1 VTSSSHPPSSLL
13 SGLSSVATDYDV
25 ILCDIWGVLHNGIV
39 GYQNAADALMRFRHK
54 GGRVILV
61 SNAPRPAH
69 DIVGILDKFSV
80 NREAYD
86 GIVTSGDVTRTM
98 LFDGPWS
105 SYCWLGPERDAGL
118 FENIPLPRADLDHAE
133 ILVCTG
139 LNDDDNETAE
149 TYRAYVTKA
158 RERDI
163 PMLCA
168 NPDIVVERGHRLI
181 DCAGA
186 IAKIYEEIGGT
197 TFYAGKPH
205 APIYAA
211 ALDVAASLTGKTPSR
226 ARTLAIGDALRT
238 DIAGANAAGIGS
250 LFVLKG
256 IHIHELG
263 LADAPLDADRLTR
276 FLDHAA
282 HRPDHA
288 IPELVW

>member
-1 VTSSSHPPSSLL
+1 MTPSSSPGFSVVP
-13 SGLSSVATDYDV
+13 GLSSIAANYDV
-25 ILCDIWGVLHNGIV
+25 ILCDIWGVLHNGIT
-39 GYQNAADALMRFRHK
+39 GYQKAADALMHFRRQ

-61 SNAPRPAH
+61 SNAPRPAF
-69 DIVGILDKFSV
+69 DIVGILDKFSI
-80 NREAYD
+80 NRQAYD

-98 LFDGPWS
+98 LMDGDWS
-105 SYCWLGPERDAGL
+105 SYSWLGPERDAGL
-118 FENIPLPRADLDHAE
+118 FEHLPLPRKELEHADV
-133 ILVCTG
+133 LVCTG
-139 LNDDDNETAE
+139 LNDDETETAE
-149 TYRAYVTKA
+149 TYRAFVIKA
-158 RERDI
+158 RARDI

-186 IAKIYEEIGGT
+186 IAKIYEELGGQ

-211 ALDVAASLTGKTPSR
+211 ALDVAASLTGQAPAR
-226 ARTLAIGDALRT
+226 LRTLAIGDALRT
-238 DIAGANAAGIGS
+238 DIAGANAAGIES

-263 LADAPLDADRLTR
+263 LADGPFDAQRLTR
-276 FLDHAA
+276 FLSDAA